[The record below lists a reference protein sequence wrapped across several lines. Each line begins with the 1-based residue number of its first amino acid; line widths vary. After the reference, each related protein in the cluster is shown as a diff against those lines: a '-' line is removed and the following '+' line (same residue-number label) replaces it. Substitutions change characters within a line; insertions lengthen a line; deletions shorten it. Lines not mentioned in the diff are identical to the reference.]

1 MAFDTKLSELSPA
14 DVLATEKLLAAYINE
29 AFPDLDITAGSV
41 HRDLI
46 VNLYAALEQRV
57 RDGLEESL
65 RSNSLLEITK
75 DPTLADDTQVDR
87 VLSNYNITRSQG
99 AKASGHVRVNVET
112 NSTTLVPAG
121 TRLTMAG
128 VEFVTSASTR
138 AIGTGETVSQ
148 TGDVNLVQGTG
159 GLYFFTVPA
168 EAVNVGFNAN
178 IKEGSTVSTMVPK
191 VTGIINAESAQTFL
205 GGKDVETNIELLSK
219 LKQGIIGHVLG
230 GRVHIEAKLKS
241 EFPYVISA
249 GATGFGDPEMTRDVV
264 QTDEEATHRGGT
276 VDIHART
283 AHYPLAE
290 TVTVTGT
297 NIPGG
302 NRYEFQLTREQCNGL
317 YTVAQVKETGSTDTG
332 SLCIVEYDRIIDLP
346 TSNPIPNINTGLDLG
361 FSSYQKVRIVV
372 DDPTNTGTTGTY
384 EVDLLKMPNI
394 DTLQDF
400 VTYGEDRSVGADMV
414 VKGAVPVFCGC
425 NIHIVKPIGSPD
437 INISDI
443 QIAVANTVN
452 GVPFGRAIPV
462 STIAHTVHDYLPE
475 NAYVDLPVRLFGN
488 LYYPD
493 KPKFADIDNTGDSFG
508 DADYDTGAP
517 DVVQIRST
525 DVLRAPDHP
534 ERGVSSKTVA
544 FFLNP
549 YAINITVSE
558 I

>member
-1 MAFDTKLSELSPA
+1 MAFNEKLSELSPIS
-14 DVLATEKLLAAYINE
+14 VLATENLLATYINE
-29 AFPDLDITAGSV
+29 TFPDLDITSGSV

-46 VNLYAALEQRV
+46 VNLYAALEQRI
-57 RDGLEESL
+57 RDGLEENL

-99 AKASGHVRVNVET
+99 AKASGYVRVNVET
-112 NSTTLVPAG
+112 DSTTLVPAG
-121 TRLTMAG
+121 TSLTMQG
-128 VEFVTSASTR
+128 VEFVTTASTR
-138 AIGTGETVSQ
+138 AIGTGETISQ
-148 TGDVNLVQGTG
+148 TGDVNLVQGIG
-159 GLYFFTVPA
+159 GLYFFTVPV
-168 EAVNVGFNAN
+168 EAVNVGFSAN
-178 IKEGSTVSTMVPK
+178 IKEGSKVSAMVPK
-191 VTGIINAESAQTFL
+191 VTGIINAESAQTLL
-205 GGKDVETNIELLSK
+205 GGKDVETNVELLSK

-264 QTDEEATHRGGT
+264 QTDTAATHRGGT

-290 TVTVTGT
+290 TLTVTGT
-297 NIPGG
+297 NTTG

-317 YTVAQVKETGSTDTG
+317 YTVSQVKETGSTDIG
-332 SLCIVEYDRIIDLP
+332 SLCIVEYDRTIDLP

-372 DDPTNTGTTGTY
+372 DDPSNTGTY
-384 EVDLLKMPNI
+384 EVELLKMPNI

-400 VTYGEDRSVGADMV
+400 VTYGEDRSIGADMV
-414 VKGAVPVFCGC
+414 VKAAVPVFCGC
-425 NIHIVKPIGSPD
+425 SIHIVKPIGSPD

-443 QIAVANTVN
+443 QIAVANNVN
-452 GVPFGRAIPV
+452 GVPFSRSIPI
-462 STIAHTVHDYLPE
+462 STITHTVHDYLPE

-493 KPKFADIDNTGDSFG
+493 KPKFADIDNNGYSFG
-508 DADYDTGAP
+508 DANYDTGTP

-525 DVLRAPDHP
+525 DVLRAPNHP

-558 I
+558 V

>member
-1 MAFDTKLSELSPA
+1 MAFNEKLSELSPVS
-14 DVLATEKLLAAYINE
+14 VLATEKLLAAYINE
-29 AFPDLDITAGSV
+29 TFPDLDITAGSV

-46 VNLYAALEQRV
+46 VNLYAALEQRI
-57 RDGLEESL
+57 RDGLDESL

-99 AKASGHVRVNVET
+99 AKASGYVRVNVEID
-112 NSTTLVPAG
+112 STTLVPAG
-121 TRLTMAG
+121 TSLTMQG
-128 VEFVTSASTR
+128 VEFVTTASTR
-138 AIGTGETVSQ
+138 AVGTGETISQ
-148 TGDVNLVQGTG
+148 TGDVNLVLGIG
-159 GLYFFTVPA
+159 GLYFFTVPV
-168 EAVNVGFNAN
+168 EAVNVGFSAN
-178 IKEGSTVSTMVPK
+178 IKEGSKVSAMVPK
-191 VTGIINAESAQTFL
+191 VTGIVNAESAQTFL
-205 GGKDVETNIELLSK
+205 GGKDVETNVELLSK

-264 QTDEEATHRGGT
+264 QTDEAATHRGGT

-290 TVTVTGT
+290 TVSVTGT
-297 NIPGG
+297 NIAETT
-302 NRYEFQLTREQCNGL
+302 RYEFQLTREQCNGL
-317 YTVAQVKETGSTDTG
+317 YTVSQVKETGSTDIG
-332 SLCIVEYDRIIDLP
+332 SLCIVEYDRTIDLP

-372 DDPTNTGTTGTY
+372 DDPSNTGTY
-384 EVDLLKMPNI
+384 DVELLKMPNI

-425 NIHIVKPIGSPD
+425 SIHIVKPIGSPD

-443 QIAVANTVN
+443 QIAVANNVN
-452 GVPFGRAIPV
+452 GVPFGRAIPI
-462 STIAHTVHDYLPE
+462 SIIAHTVHDYLPE

-493 KPKFADIDNTGDSFG
+493 KPKFLDIDNGEYAFG
-508 DADYDTGAP
+508 DANYDTGTP

-525 DVLRAPDHP
+525 DVLRAPNHP

-558 I
+558 V